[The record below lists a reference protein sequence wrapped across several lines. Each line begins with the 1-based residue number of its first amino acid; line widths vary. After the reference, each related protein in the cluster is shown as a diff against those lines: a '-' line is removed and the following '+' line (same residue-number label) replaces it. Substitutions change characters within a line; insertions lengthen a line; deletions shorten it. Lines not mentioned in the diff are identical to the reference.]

1 MEAPKFEFAHLGVNA
16 RSKEEAEK
24 FLLFCENILNF
35 KDKFEKPLSYF
46 IADRKMELMKNDG
59 RGTFG
64 HIAIY
69 TPDMDAGIKYLESMG
84 YEMDYD
90 DIRLDENGK
99 IRLIYI
105 KEEMNGFA
113 IHLTS
118 QK

>member
-1 MEAPKFEFAHLGVNA
+1 ME
-16 RSKEEAEK
+16 
-24 FLLFCENILNF
+24 II
-35 KDKFEKPLSYF
+35 KDD
-46 IADRKMELMKNDG
+46 A

-69 TPDMDAGIKYLESMG
+69 TPDLDAGIKYLESMG

-105 KEEMNGFA
+105 KEEINGFG

>member
-1 MEAPKFEFAHLGVNA
+1 MSLPISASMQGRRRRRK
-16 RSKEEAEK
+16 R
-24 FLLFCENILNF
+24 FLLFCENVLNF
-35 KDKFEKPLSYF
+35 KDKIEKPRGCF
-46 IADRKMELMKNDG
+46 IADRKMEIIKDDA

-105 KEEMNGFA
+105 KEEINGFG